1 MATIVPYDDQSTVKL
16 STEWNIQI
24 SLAMVEPPL
33 IVRRDCMKRNIKKTT
48 LCNCKRNTC
57 SSLSFSI
64 IIVVY
69 MILSLLLLLL
79 YHSMESHW
87 TDLANVQLHI
97 NLDASC
103 HISQLLNVSWPA
115 FSNTSPGKSQSSER
129 SPTNQKMHGS
139 YETLKGQ
146 WKNNLLEWMSIWC
159 LVFHLFDEWKLC

>member
-48 LCNCKRNTC
+48 FCNCERNTC
-57 SSLSFSI
+57 SSLSLSI

-79 YHSMESHW
+79 NYSMESHW

-103 HISQLLNVSWPA
+103 HISQLKCFVAYFPTRLRENPRVLW
-115 FSNTSPGKSQSSER
+115 N
-129 SPTNQKMHGS
+129 PTNQKMHGS

-146 WKNNLLEWMSIWC
+146 WKNHLFEWISIWR
-159 LVFHLFDEWKLC
+159 LIFHLFDQWKLC